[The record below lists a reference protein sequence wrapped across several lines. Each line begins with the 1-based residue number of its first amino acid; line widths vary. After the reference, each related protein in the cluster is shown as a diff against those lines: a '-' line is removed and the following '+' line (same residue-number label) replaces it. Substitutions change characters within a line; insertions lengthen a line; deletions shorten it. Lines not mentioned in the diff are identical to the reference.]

1 MPKSRLKGK
10 TDGNSDVGV
19 AVEKLLRRVWWPIAS
34 GIWAHLPI
42 IVVVGMFLLASKVLL
57 NNEDHQ
63 FTFDV
68 VAVAGKISILFLLFI
83 VSGMALGLIWLIVTP
98 SPDRSVAS
106 IAGKV
111 FRRNWFEIVL
121 LRMPV
126 AFGLVYMIGSVHL
139 GFKVNIPN
147 FAPYSWDHFFAEIDR
162 AMFLGQ
168 DPWVLSHAVFSGV
181 SATLII
187 DTLYRIWFLVLQFCI
202 FSIVALQCRSR
213 LRLTFLLAYSLNW
226 IIGGAFLAIMMPA
239 AGPVYMERIYGD
251 PTFQPLMD
259 LLHDQ
264 ARFAT
269 LTALDLQE
277 WLWDGLTNPD
287 VPPYG
292 ISAFPSLHVEMA
304 ATCACLGFSV
314 NRVLGWTLAVFTG
327 VILVGSVHLGWHYII
342 DGLFGILLA
351 VLLWHISARVT
362 EWWLMRTEPRGA
374 RNTAVA

>member
-1 MPKSRLKGK
+1 VDGIGEVGDTVGK
-10 TDGNSDVGV
+10 F
-19 AVEKLLRRVWWPIAS
+19 LRQEWSSIAS

-42 IVVVGMFLLASKVLL
+42 AVVVGIFLLASKVLL
-57 NNEDHQ
+57 DNEDHQ
-63 FTFDV
+63 IALDIAAV
-68 VAVAGKISILFLLFI
+68 VGKISILILLFI
-83 VSGMALGLIWLIVTP
+83 VSGIALGLIWLIFTP

-106 IAGKV
+106 IVGNI

-121 LRMPV
+121 LRIPV
-126 AFGLVYMIGSVHL
+126 AFGIVYLIGSVHL

-162 AMFLGQ
+162 AIFLGQ
-168 DPWVLSHAVFSGV
+168 DPWILSHAIFSGAN
-181 SATLII
+181 ATLVI

-202 FSIVALQCRSR
+202 FSIVALQCRSK

-314 NRVLGWTLAVFTG
+314 NRALGWTLAVFTG

-362 EWWLMRTEPRGA
+362 DWWLARTEPRGA
-374 RNTAVA
+374 GKAAVA